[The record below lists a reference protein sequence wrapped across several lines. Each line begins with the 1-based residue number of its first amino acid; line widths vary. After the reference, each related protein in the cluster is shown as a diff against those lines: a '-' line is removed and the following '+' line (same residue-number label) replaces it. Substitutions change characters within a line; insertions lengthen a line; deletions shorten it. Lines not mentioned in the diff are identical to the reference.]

1 MSAAYVAA
9 NYRGKFLGLTI
20 LDQLRLGDRVR
31 AEVVAEFGVTEA
43 ELTNVAWG
51 GRQDPRVLRA
61 RRQAIIGMRRA
72 DMSWESIAASLGYGH
87 HTGPYHLIRR
97 QGAQDP
103 QTTSLEVNR
112 G

>member
-31 AEVVAEFGVTEA
+31 AEVVAEFGVTQA
-43 ELTNVAWG
+43 ELTSLAKG

-61 RRQAIIGMRRA
+61 RRQAVVRMREAGMA
-72 DMSWESIAASLGYGH
+72 WEAVASSLGYGDRH
-87 HTGPYHLIRR
+87 GAYYLIRR
-97 QGAQDP
+97 QGDP
-103 QTTSLEVNR
+103 PECP
-112 G
+112 

>member
-43 ELTNVAWG
+43 ELTSLAKG

-61 RRQAIIGMRRA
+61 RRQAVVRMREAGMA
-72 DMSWESIAASLGYGH
+72 WEAVASSLGYGDRH
-87 HTGPYHLIRR
+87 GAYYLIRR
-97 QGAQDP
+97 SDESAAETNP
-103 QTTSLEVNR
+103 PNPH
-112 G
+112 